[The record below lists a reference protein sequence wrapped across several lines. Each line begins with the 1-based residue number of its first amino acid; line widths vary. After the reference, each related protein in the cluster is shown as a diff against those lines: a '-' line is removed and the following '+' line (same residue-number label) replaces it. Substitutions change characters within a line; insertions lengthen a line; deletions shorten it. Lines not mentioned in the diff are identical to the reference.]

1 MKYAICNETFQNQ
14 DWTET
19 CHAVAESGYQGI
31 EVAPFTLAEDVGTI
45 SAHARRVY
53 ANTAQRAGLE
63 IVGLHWLLVSPKGLS
78 VTDADAS
85 IRERTARYLSELVHF
100 CADLG
105 GHILVFGSPS
115 QRRLPTDVP
124 AERALSVAIDR
135 LQACLAPALE
145 IAHRHGITLCLEPLP
160 PPEADFILTLHSAVD
175 ILTPIQHPA
184 LKTIFDVKSASSE
197 GKPLPDLFHGFAP
210 YIAHVHA
217 NDANRRGPGFGDTDY
232 VPILS
237 AIESTRYD
245 GYVSVEVF
253 DYTPDPYTIA
263 RESLAYM
270 QRCAPDAE
278 ADHAL

>member
-1 MKYAICNETFQNQ
+1 MKYAICNETFQSQ
-14 DWTET
+14 DWAET
-19 CHAVAESGYQGI
+19 CQAVAESGYQGI

-45 SAHARRVY
+45 SAHARHVY
-53 ANTAQRAGLE
+53 ANTAQRAGLD

-78 VTDADAS
+78 VTDADTT
-85 IRERTARYLSELVHF
+85 IRERTSRYLSELVHF

-124 AERALSVAIDR
+124 QESASPVAIDR
-135 LQACLAPALE
+135 LKACIAPALE

-160 PPEADFILTLHSAVD
+160 APEADFILTLQSAVD
-175 ILTPIQHPA
+175 ILATMQHPS

-197 GKPLPDLFHGFAP
+197 GKPLPELFHRYAP

-237 AIESTRYD
+237 AIESTGYE

-270 QRCAPDAE
+270 QRCTPNAE
-278 ADHAL
+278 VSHAL